1 MQLPFPNISDYD
13 VSPISGFLPTSP
25 PLTYLPPP
33 YSAWDDLARS
43 LPQSIAT
50 KSLRAEINTLPVLP
64 ATHLASK
71 PEIHRAFVVLGFLIH
86 AYVWVDGSE
95 HPEPNVPAQLGEPYL
110 EVCERLG
117 MQPTLSY
124 AGLCLWN
131 WRFKDSIPQMSGE
144 AEVNGVS
151 EAEEAMRIEMTMKR
165 LSKLENLDCLV
176 SFTGTRDEA
185 VFYVVP
191 IMVEAE
197 GGRLMSLLLG
207 AMKKAIDGDAEFVIC
222 ALEETRETLPKM
234 GALIKLLHEHCDP
247 NVFFDKVR
255 PFFPGG
261 KGLEDKGM
269 PNGVVFHRSD
279 RSKKAAKYV
288 GGSAAQSSDF
298 QFMDAALGIMHKPVG
313 DAKGET
319 VFEVGAMLLSYP
331 KLEVNADLGNENVH
345 ASRTPRISRCCR
357 ETTFHS

>member
-1 MQLPFPNISDYD
+1 MQLPFPNIADYD

-25 PLTYLPPP
+25 PLTYLSPP

-50 KSLRAEINTLPVLP
+50 KSLRTEIRALPVLP
-64 ATHLASK
+64 AEQIASK
-71 PEIHRAFVVLGFLIH
+71 PELHRAFVVLGFLIH
-86 AYVWVDGSE
+86 AYVWLDGSD

-131 WRFKDSIPQMSGE
+131 WGFKDSIPQMSGE
-144 AEVNGVS
+144 AEVNGAAHS
-151 EAEEAMRIEMTMKR
+151 EEVEKTAMIMKR
-165 LSKLENLDCLV
+165 LGNLENLDCLV
-176 SFTGTRDEA
+176 SFTGTRGEA

-197 GGRLMSLLLG
+197 GGQLVNLLLE
-207 AMKKAIDGDAEFVIC
+207 ALKKAVAGDAESVIR
-222 ALEETRETLPKM
+222 ALEETKETLPRM

-247 NVFFDKVR
+247 KVFFDRVR

-261 KGLEDKGM
+261 KGMEEKGM
-269 PNGVVFHRSD
+269 PDGVVFHKSD
-279 RSKKAAKYV
+279 RSKVSAKCV

-298 QFMDAALGIMHKPVG
+298 QFLDAAFGIKHGPVG
-313 DAKGET
+313 NAKGAT
-319 VFEVGAMLLSYP
+319 VFEVSA
-331 KLEVNADLGNENVH
+331 VQ
-345 ASRTPRISRCCR
+345 
-357 ETTFHS
+357 